1 MSDRLAFIGAGNM
14 ARSLIGGLLQ
24 NGHAAADIHASDPNA
39 ATCEALGVDFGVR
52 CSDDNRAA
60 LRDAGCVVLAVKP
73 QVMHAAAAE
82 VGAELARL
90 AAPARPL
97 LISIAAGIRVADL
110 ARWLGCDAAIV
121 RCMPNTPALLR
132 AGATALYADAAV
144 SAAQRAV
151 AQRVLAAAGA
161 TVWVDDEAQ
170 LDAVTA
176 LSGSG
181 PAYFFAVLE
190 AMQAAAVGLGLPAD
204 MAHHLAVETCYGAA
218 RMARESGDE
227 PAELRRRVT
236 SPGGTTAA
244 ALATFEAGGLEALFA
259 AAMRAARDRAAEL
272 GDQLGRAGEKP
283 GGATS
288 GGEA

>member
-1 MSDRLAFIGAGNM
+1 MSERLAFIGAGNM

-24 NGHAAADIHASDPNA
+24 DGHPAGDICASDPSA
-39 ATCEALGVDFGVR
+39 ASCEALVAEFGVH
-52 CSDDNRAA
+52 CTHDNRTA
-60 LRDAGCVVLAVKP
+60 LRDADCVVLAVKP
-73 QVMHAAAAE
+73 QVMHAVAAE
-82 VGAELARL
+82 LGVELARL

-110 ARWLGCDAAIV
+110 ARWLGCEAALV

-132 AGATALYADAAV
+132 AGATALFADGAV
-144 SAAQRAV
+144 SASQRAL
-151 AQRVLAAAGA
+151 AQRVLAAAGV

-190 AMQAAAVGLGLPAD
+190 AMQTAAVELGLPAD
-204 MAHHLAVETCYGAA
+204 MARQLAIETCYGAA
-218 RMARESGDE
+218 RMARDSGDQ

-244 ALATFEAGGLEALFA
+244 ALAAFEAGGLEALFA
-259 AAMRAARDRAAEL
+259 TGMRAARDRAVEL
-272 GDQLGRAGEKP
+272 GDQLGRVDRVSGDAVSG
-283 GGATS
+283 GGA
-288 GGEA
+288 